1 MKVSV
6 DEAVGVE
13 IEACRGVR
21 LRKGNHMKVRSSL
34 VAGGLAAALVVLPS
48 CGGGGGGDKVGFVGS
63 PDGPAT
69 TVKPAAGSY
78 RVGDV
83 VRVGETEVVV
93 HSFKDRYDAGTQ
105 KPPAGSH
112 YATVDVE
119 VRNRSAAPQIYSSFA
134 QLAMRNVKGKSFDP
148 VGVPGSGEALSG
160 QAPPGGSRRGMVAFQ
175 IPDSSQGLL
184 LVFTDRVLNKGSA
197 SIYLA

>member
-1 MKVSV
+1 
-6 DEAVGVE
+6 
-13 IEACRGVR
+13 
-21 LRKGNHMKVRSSL
+21 MKVRSPL

-48 CGGGGGGDKVGFVGS
+48 CGGGSSEKVGFVGS
-63 PDGPAT
+63 AT

-93 HSFKDRYDAGTQ
+93 HGFEDPYDAGIQ

-112 YATVDVE
+112 YVAVDAE
-119 VRNRSAAPQIYSSFA
+119 IRNRSAATQVYSSFG
-134 QLAMRNVKGKSFDP
+134 QFAMRNLKGESLDP
-148 VGVPGSGEALSG
+148 VAVPMEGQAVSGET
-160 QAPPGGSRRGMVAFQ
+160 PPGGARRGTVAFQ

-184 LVFTDRVLNKGSA
+184 LVFTDRVFNKGSA
-197 SIYLA
+197 RVYLA

>member
-1 MKVSV
+1 
-6 DEAVGVE
+6 
-13 IEACRGVR
+13 
-21 LRKGNHMKVRSSL
+21 MKVRSSL
-34 VAGGLAAALVVLPS
+34 VAGGFAAALVVLPS
-48 CGGGGGGDKVGFVGS
+48 CGGGGSSEKVGFVGS

-93 HSFKDRYDAGTQ
+93 HGFEDPYDAGTQ

-112 YATVDVE
+112 YVTADVE
-119 VRNRSAAPQIYSSFA
+119 IRNRSAAPQVYSSFA
-134 QLAMRNVKGKSFDP
+134 QFAMRNVKGETFDP
-148 VGVPGSGEALSG
+148 VGVPGSGEAVSG
-160 QAPPGGSRRGMVAFQ
+160 EVPPGGSRRGMVAFQ

-184 LVFTDRVLNKGSA
+184 LGFTDRVFNKGSA
-197 SIYLA
+197 RIYLA

>member
-1 MKVSV
+1 
-6 DEAVGVE
+6 
-13 IEACRGVR
+13 
-21 LRKGNHMKVRSSL
+21 MKVRSPL
-34 VAGGLAAALVVLPS
+34 VAAGVAAALIVLPS
-48 CGGGGGGDKVGFVGS
+48 CGGGGGGGEKVGFVGS

-83 VRVGETEVVV
+83 IRVGETEVVV
-93 HSFKDRYDAGTQ
+93 HGFKDQFDAGTQ

-119 VRNRSAAPQIYSSFA
+119 VRNRSAAPQVYSSFA

-175 IPDSSQGLL
+175 IPDASQGLL